1 MKRYELIAFD
11 LDGTLTEPSE
21 GLVASFA
28 YALDRMAVD
37 YGTRESLVRYIG
49 PPLYTQWRQDY
60 GFSVEEADR
69 ALAYFHDY
77 YASRGWRENRV
88 YDGIPA
94 LLERLR
100 ARGYRIALATSKPE
114 HFARDILDL
123 FHLTPYFDLIVGAVD
138 EKVREKKSE
147 VLDFVL
153 SSFPE
158 LARERCI
165 LVGDRVYD
173 AEGAALCG
181 IDSLGVLYGH
191 GSRAEV
197 DAAGFTYVAE
207 TVEDIL
213 AFFP

>member
-114 HFARDILDL
+114 HFARDILEL
-123 FHLTPYFDLIVGAVD
+123 FHLTPYFDRIVGAVD

-191 GSRAEV
+191 GSREEI

>member
-49 PPLYTQWRQDY
+49 PPLYTRWRQDY

-123 FHLTPYFDLIVGAVD
+123 FHLTPYFDRIVGAVD